1 MCLFQIL
8 LSARLAPACLDK
20 IEQANVFE
28 QVSEVQAAL
37 LDPNPIALWSVD
49 RQSPLTL
56 QPGRSGLQASL
67 ANGNVV
73 KARIIAMLS
82 GDVAQ
87 LEILGQKV
95 EVSTPQA
102 LEAGRTISVA
112 INRTGQSLEL
122 VIQPD
127 ANNSRPAPAPQP
139 IAGTGSSQSLA
150 VSIEDWVLT
159 AHAAINEAV
168 LSSESDFQN
177 ASLAPAQPSPYPAM
191 PAAYPAAAFSSQ
203 AQLQAEIRAR
213 YEWDATPSASKLAE
227 DQDSVSQPSAS
238 KASQPMPQAA
248 VFSPVSGQPASN
260 TALVI
265 NVPFQLPQMQH
276 PILMTIQQDDE
287 NEAQPARRS
296 QAAKRWTVNFS
307 LDAGTYG
314 QIQVTIGL
322 SAAAVSVRLSS
333 DQTESTSLLSAWL
346 PELKA
351 ALEQADFAVD
361 ELSVRKT
368 ASFDLANSA
377 PILL

>member
-1 MCLFQIL
+1 L
-8 LSARLAPACLDK
+8 P
-20 IEQANVFE
+20 
-28 QVSEVQAAL
+28 
-37 LDPNPIALWSVD
+37 DPNPIALWSVD
-49 RQSPLTL
+49 RQSPLAL

-73 KARIIAMLS
+73 KARIVAMLL

-102 LEAGRTISVA
+102 LEVGATISVA

-127 ANNSRPAPAPQP
+127 GAGRNDITPNEALNSSR
-139 IAGTGSSQSLA
+139 SQV

-159 AHAAINEAV
+159 AQATINEAV
-168 LSSESDFQN
+168 LSSESNFQN

-191 PAAYPAAAFSSQ
+191 PAANPAAALASQ

-213 YEWDATPSASKLAE
+213 YEWDATPSAPDVAE
-227 DQDSVSQPSAS
+227 DQDLAPPPSAS
-238 KASQPMPQAA
+238 KASRLTPQAA
-248 VFSPVSGQPASN
+248 IFSPVSCQPALNS
-260 TALVI
+260 ALALEAS
-265 NVPFQLPQMQH
+265 FQLPQMQH
-276 PILMTIQQDDE
+276 PILMTIRQDDE
-287 NEAQPARRS
+287 NEAQAARRPPT
-296 QAAKRWTVNFS
+296 AKRWTVNFS

-314 QIQVTIGL
+314 QVQVTIGL

-333 DQTESTSLLSAWL
+333 DQTESAALLSAWL

-351 ALEQADFAVD
+351 ALERADFTVD

-368 ASFDLANSA
+368 ASFDSANPA

>member
-1 MCLFQIL
+1 L
-8 LSARLAPACLDK
+8 P
-20 IEQANVFE
+20 
-28 QVSEVQAAL
+28 
-37 LDPNPIALWSVD
+37 DPNPIALWSVD
-49 RQSPLTL
+49 RQSLLAL

-102 LEAGRTISVA
+102 LEVGATISVA
-112 INRTGQSLEL
+112 INGAGQSLEL
-122 VIQPD
+122 IIQPD
-127 ANNSRPAPAPQP
+127 ANNSRAPAPQP
-139 IAGTGSSQSLA
+139 VAGSGRNHITPNKALGSSQSLA

-159 AHAAINEAV
+159 AQAAINDAV
-168 LSSESDFQN
+168 RSSEPNFQN
-177 ASLAPAQPSPYPAM
+177 PNLAPAQPGM
-191 PAAYPAAAFSSQ
+191 PAAYPAAAFASQ

-213 YEWDATPSASKLAE
+213 YEWDVAPAAPGFAE
-227 DQDSVSQPSAS
+227 DQDLVPPPSAS
-238 KASQPMPQAA
+238 KASQHMPPTA
-248 VFSPVSGQPASN
+248 VLSPVSGQPASN
-260 TALVI
+260 SALVI
-265 NVPFQLPQMQH
+265 EAPFQLPQMQR

-287 NEAQPARRS
+287 SEAQPASRP

-307 LDAGTYG
+307 LDAGSYG

-333 DQTESTSLLSAWL
+333 DQTESAALLSVWL

-351 ALEQADFAVD
+351 ALEEADFAVD
-361 ELSVRKT
+361 ELTVRKT
-368 ASFDLANSA
+368 VSFDSANRT

>member
-1 MCLFQIL
+1 M
-8 LSARLAPACLDK
+8 
-20 IEQANVFE
+20 FE

-56 QPGRSGLQASL
+56 QSGRSGLQALL

-159 AHAAINEAV
+159 AQAAINDAV
-168 LSSESDFQN
+168 LSSESNSQN

-191 PAAYPAAAFSSQ
+191 PAAYAA
-203 AQLQAEIRAR
+203 
-213 YEWDATPSASKLAE
+213 
-227 DQDSVSQPSAS
+227 
-238 KASQPMPQAA
+238 
-248 VFSPVSGQPASN
+248 
-260 TALVI
+260 
-265 NVPFQLPQMQH
+265 
-276 PILMTIQQDDE
+276 
-287 NEAQPARRS
+287 
-296 QAAKRWTVNFS
+296 
-307 LDAGTYG
+307 
-314 QIQVTIGL
+314 
-322 SAAAVSVRLSS
+322 
-333 DQTESTSLLSAWL
+333 
-346 PELKA
+346 
-351 ALEQADFAVD
+351 
-361 ELSVRKT
+361 
-368 ASFDLANSA
+368 
-377 PILL
+377 

>member
-1 MCLFQIL
+1 
-8 LSARLAPACLDK
+8 LAPACLDK

-159 AHAAINEAV
+159 AQAAINEA
-168 LSSESDFQN
+168 DR
-177 ASLAPAQPSPYPAM
+177 
-191 PAAYPAAAFSSQ
+191 
-203 AQLQAEIRAR
+203 RAR
-213 YEWDATPSASKLAE
+213 
-227 DQDSVSQPSAS
+227 Q
-238 KASQPMPQAA
+238 
-248 VFSPVSGQPASN
+248 
-260 TALVI
+260 
-265 NVPFQLPQMQH
+265 
-276 PILMTIQQDDE
+276 
-287 NEAQPARRS
+287 
-296 QAAKRWTVNFS
+296 
-307 LDAGTYG
+307 
-314 QIQVTIGL
+314 
-322 SAAAVSVRLSS
+322 
-333 DQTESTSLLSAWL
+333 
-346 PELKA
+346 
-351 ALEQADFAVD
+351 
-361 ELSVRKT
+361 ELSGRPQT
-368 ASFDLANSA
+368 
-377 PILL
+377 

>member
-1 MCLFQIL
+1 M
-8 LSARLAPACLDK
+8 P
-20 IEQANVFE
+20 
-28 QVSEVQAAL
+28 
-37 LDPNPIALWSVD
+37 DPNPIALWSVD
-49 RQSPLTL
+49 RLTPLTL
-56 QPGRSGLQASL
+56 HPGRSGLQALL

-73 KARIIAMLS
+73 KARIAAMLS

-102 LEAGRTISVA
+102 LEVGRTISVA

-139 IAGTGSSQSLA
+139 IAGPGRNHITPNQALSSSQSLA

-159 AHAAINEAV
+159 AQAAINEVV
-168 LSSESDFQN
+168 LSSESNFQN
-177 ASLAPAQPSPYPAM
+177 ANLAPAQPSPDPAM
-191 PAAYPAAAFSSQ
+191 PAAYPPAVFASQ

-213 YEWDATPSASKLAE
+213 YEWDATPSAPSLAE
-227 DQDSVSQPSAS
+227 DQDLVPQPSAS
-238 KASQPMPQAA
+238 KASQLMPQAA

-260 TALVI
+260 SALVI
-265 NVPFQLPQMQH
+265 EAPFQLQQMQH
-276 PILMTIQQDDE
+276 PILMTIQHDDE
-287 NEAQPARRS
+287 NEARPAQPS
-296 QAAKRWTVNFS
+296 PAAKRWTVNFS
-307 LDAGTYG
+307 LDAGAIG
-314 QIQVTIGL
+314 PIQVTIGL

-333 DQTESTSLLSAWL
+333 GRIESASLLSAWL
-346 PELKA
+346 PGLKA

-368 ASFDLANSA
+368 ASFHIANSP